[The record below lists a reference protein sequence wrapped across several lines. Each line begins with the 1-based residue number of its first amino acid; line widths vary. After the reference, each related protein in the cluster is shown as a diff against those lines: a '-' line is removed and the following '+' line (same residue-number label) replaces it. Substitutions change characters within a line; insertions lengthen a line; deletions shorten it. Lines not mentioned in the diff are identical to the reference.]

1 MSGLSRA
8 RADVIAAE
16 STCERARVEARQSV
30 QRLKDELQRAATPGR
45 IVAGGLGLG
54 FFAGRAGPGAAKSA
68 RFAAGP
74 IFQLLGNTL
83 LPALMAGFAAA
94 QAADEAEGEAI
105 SEDEATGESD
115 AQDGYAPDADT
126 LDAEPDPEHEPEETD
141 DGPPPPSRRRRRRR

>member
-94 QAADEAEGEAI
+94 QATDEAEGDPGAGDDAAESAAHEAQGT
-105 SEDEATGESD
+105 DTDASD
-115 AQDGYAPDADT
+115 VDF
-126 LDAEPDPEHEPEETD
+126 EPEPEPEETD
-141 DGPPPPSRRRRRRR
+141 DGPPPSPRRRRRRR

>member
-94 QAADEAEGEAI
+94 QATDEAEGDPGAGDDAAESAAHEAQGT
-105 SEDEATGESD
+105 DTDASD
-115 AQDGYAPDADT
+115 VDF
-126 LDAEPDPEHEPEETD
+126 EPEPEPEET
-141 DGPPPPSRRRRRRR
+141 

>member
-8 RADVIAAE
+8 RADAIAAE
-16 STCERARVEARQSV
+16 STCEQARVGARQSV
-30 QRLKDELQRAATPGR
+30 QRLKAELQRAATPGR

-94 QAADEAEGEAI
+94 QAADEAEGDPGAGDDAAEAAAH
-105 SEDEATGESD
+105 EAHGT
-115 AQDGYAPDADT
+115 DADAS
-126 LDAEPDPEHEPEETD
+126 DVDVDVEAEPEETD
-141 DGPPPPSRRRRRRR
+141 DGPPPSPRRRRRRR